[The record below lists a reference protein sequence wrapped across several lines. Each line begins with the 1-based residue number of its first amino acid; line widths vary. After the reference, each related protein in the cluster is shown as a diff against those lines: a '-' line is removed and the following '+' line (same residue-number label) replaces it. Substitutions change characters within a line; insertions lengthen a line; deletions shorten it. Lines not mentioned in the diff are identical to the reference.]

1 MAPSLGLARLSTA
14 HRRADLEAL
23 IFSTTSTSRMQD
35 AHPGQKDKPPPLS
48 GPNTGWAT
56 PIPHA
61 WPHYSMIS
69 PLSCPRGI
77 LIALKRASAK
87 TQWRPFMSHNSE
99 SPHRTFPKPSEVA
112 SLFGVSPQTVYF
124 WHRMG
129 MIQGIKIDGGTFRI
143 FASSLD
149 QMAR

>member
-1 MAPSLGLARLSTA
+1 MAPSLGLARLPTA
-14 HRRADLEAL
+14 HRRADLEAR

-124 WHRMG
+124 
-129 MIQGIKIDGGTFRI
+129 GT
-143 FASSLD
+143 AWG
-149 QMAR
+149 